1 MTENPTAKYIKF
13 WFCVTFSALFF
24 NRRHFRSDNDN
35 LTFLSKLSLSYA
47 FQANSSIGMFI
58 VSEMT
63 ENPTVKYEN
72 FLFRGSPSVNFR
84 SY

>member
-1 MTENPTAKYIKF
+1 MTENPTAKYIKC

-24 NRRHFRSDNDN
+24 NRRHFRSGNDN
-35 LTFLSKLSLSYA
+35 LTFLSKLSLLYA

-63 ENPTVKYEN
+63 ENPTGNMKNVG
-72 FLFRGSPSVNFR
+72 FVRAC
-84 SY
+84 